1 MADFDIDE
9 LLAPHTLDG
18 AAGSDFVEMTQ
29 VRNDIEAAAVGNYDL
44 AMAPEE
50 LLPEYHNP
58 YEPKRMFVARVNGRI
73 VGRSVHELQSG
84 DDVRSAWLH
93 AEVLPEYRRRGIGT
107 ALYERVLQIALADKR
122 QVLQAFAHHA
132 DVPGARIDSPTGF
145 GSVPVEDPST
155 QFLLAHGYALAQVDR
170 MSRLSLPVDPPSL
183 EVPDGYA
190 LERWIGATPGHR
202 LGDLAV
208 LQQRMS
214 TDPPLGEVDY
224 QPEEWDEE
232 RVRDLDA
239 RRAAEGRHWMTT
251 AVRHDASDTL
261 VGFTELVC
269 ADDPAMPVFNHNTL
283 VLSEHRGRR
292 LGMLIKA
299 ANLRLL
305 AESAPGHPA
314 VYTWNAEENRH
325 MLDVNEAIGFVP
337 VGYEGSWKKVLQRA
351 VPISAGAGR
360 TGRSGTRDS

>member
-1 MADFDIDE
+1 MADFEIDE
-9 LLAPHTLDG
+9 LLPPQTLDG
-18 AAGSDFVEMTQ
+18 PAGADFIEMAR
-29 VRNDIEAAAVGNYDL
+29 VRNDVEAAAVGNYDL
-44 AMAPEE
+44 AMKPEE

-58 YEPKRMFVARVNGRI
+58 YEPKRMFVARVDGRI

-93 AEVLPEYRRRGIGT
+93 AEVLPEFRGRGIGT
-107 ALYERVLQIALADKR
+107 ALYERVLEIALADKR
-122 QVLQAFAHHA
+122 QVLQSFAHHA
-132 DVPGARIDSPTGF
+132 DAAGERIESPTGF
-145 GSVPVEDPST
+145 GSVPLNDPST
-155 QFLLAHGYALAQVDR
+155 RFLLANGYALAQVDR
-170 MSRLSLPVDPPSL
+170 MSRLPLPANLPELDAP
-183 EVPDGYA
+183 EGYS
-190 LERWIGATPGHR
+190 LERWIGATPEHR

-251 AVRHDASDTL
+251 AVRHIESGTL

-269 ADDPAMPVFNHNTL
+269 AHDPATPVFNHNTL
-283 VLSEHRGRR
+283 VLSEHRGHR

-305 AESAPGHPA
+305 SETAPGHPA
-314 VYTWNAEENRH
+314 IYTWNAEENRH

-337 VGYEGSWKKVLQRA
+337 VGYEGSWKKVL
-351 VPISAGAGR
+351 
-360 TGRSGTRDS
+360 